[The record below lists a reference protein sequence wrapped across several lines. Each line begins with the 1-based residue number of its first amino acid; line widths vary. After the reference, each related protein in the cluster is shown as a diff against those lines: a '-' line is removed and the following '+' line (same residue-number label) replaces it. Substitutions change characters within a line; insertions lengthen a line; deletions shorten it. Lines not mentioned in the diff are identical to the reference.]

1 MPEDKDNLMG
11 DIKDSIK
18 NMQDQ
23 MQDTYQSLS
32 DLRVTGKSKDG
43 TVTIIMYCNYNFG
56 DIDFD
61 QRALKDGVKEFKWRI
76 REAWKNVT
84 EEIQKTTQE
93 KTMEL
98 LQGMEIP
105 DEIRDM
111 SIEDKSDD
119 DD

>member
-1 MPEDKDNLMG
+1 MAEDRDNLMG

-32 DLRVTGKSKDG
+32 DLRVTGKSNDG
-43 TVTIIMYCNYNFG
+43 TVTITMYANYTFG

-76 REAWKNVT
+76 REAWQDVT
-84 EEIQKTTQE
+84 EQIQQATQE
-93 KTMEL
+93 KTMAL
-98 LQGMEIP
+98 LQGMDVPPEIQSIAAP
-105 DEIRDM
+105 EDED
-111 SIEDKSDD
+111 SI
-119 DD
+119 

>member
-1 MPEDKDNLMG
+1 MAEDDKLMG

-32 DLRVTGKSKDG
+32 DLRVTGKSADG
-43 TVTIIMYCNYNFG
+43 SVTITMYANYTFG

-61 QRALKDGVKEFKWRI
+61 KTALKDGVKEFKWRI

-98 LQGMEIP
+98 LQGMDIP

-111 SIEDKSDD
+111 SLEDKSDD
-119 DD
+119 D